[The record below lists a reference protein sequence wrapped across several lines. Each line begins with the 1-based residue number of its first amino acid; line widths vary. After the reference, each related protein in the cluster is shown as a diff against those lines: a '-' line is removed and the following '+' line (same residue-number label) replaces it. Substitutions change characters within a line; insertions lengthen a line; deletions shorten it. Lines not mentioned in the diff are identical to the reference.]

1 MSLERLIRDLGYV
14 FKNAPLLTQAVTHRS
29 FSANNNERLEFL
41 GDSVLNFIIAHQLYK
56 RFSKLPEG
64 DLSRLRA
71 ALVKESTLS
80 EIAIGLSVGESL
92 KLGEGEL
99 KCAGYKRPSILA
111 DALEAIVGAVY
122 LDGGFVAAEALVLK
136 LYEQKLTNIDPKMI
150 DKDAKSQLQEY
161 LQGKK
166 IELPDYSVV
175 SIEGEAHAQTFKIE
189 CVIQKLR
196 ISTVGEG
203 TSRRVAE
210 QQAAQFALEAIK
222 P

>member
-1 MSLERLIRDLGYV
+1 M
-14 FKNAPLLTQAVTHRS
+14 
-29 FSANNNERLEFL
+29 
-41 GDSVLNFIIAHQLYK
+41 LNFIIAHQLYN
-56 RFSKLPEG
+56 RFNKLPEG

-99 KCAGYKRPSILA
+99 KSAGYKRPSILA

-122 LDGGFVAAEALVLK
+122 LDGGFAAAEALVLK
-136 LYEQKLTNIDPKMI
+136 LFEQKLSNIDPKII

-166 IELPDYSVV
+166 IELPEYGVV

-189 CVIQKLR
+189 CVIQKLH

-222 P
+222 Q